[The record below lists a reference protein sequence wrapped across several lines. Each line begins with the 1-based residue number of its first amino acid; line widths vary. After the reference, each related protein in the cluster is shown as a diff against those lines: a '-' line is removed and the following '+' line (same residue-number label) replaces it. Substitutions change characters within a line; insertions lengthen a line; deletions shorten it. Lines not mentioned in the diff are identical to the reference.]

1 MSGEDKLSFEQ
12 ALARLEEVVKE
23 LEDGHLSLENSLKLF
38 EEGIAVTRICE
49 RHLADAEQR
58 LTLLSTD
65 EQGNVHQQQLDSL
78 TSLGNSL
85 GTLLGD

>member
-1 MSGEDKLSFEQ
+1 VSSGESEMNFEQ
-12 ALARLEEVVKE
+12 ALARLEEIVNE
-23 LEDGHLSLENSLKLF
+23 LEEGHLSLENSLKLF

-58 LTLLSTD
+58 LTILTSD

-78 TSLGNSL
+78 TSLGDCNK
-85 GTLLGD
+85 

>member
-1 MSGEDKLSFEQ
+1 MSSGESEMNFEQ
-12 ALARLEEVVKE
+12 ALSRLEEIVNE
-23 LEDGHLSLENSLKLF
+23 LEEGHLSLENSLKLF

-58 LTLLSTD
+58 LTILTSD

-78 TSLGNSL
+78 TSLGDCNK
-85 GTLLGD
+85 

>member
-1 MSGEDKLSFEQ
+1 MNFEQ
-12 ALARLEEVVKE
+12 ALARLEEIVNE
-23 LEDGHLSLENSLKLF
+23 LEEGHLSLENSLKLF

-58 LTLLSTD
+58 LTILTSD

-78 TSLGNSL
+78 TSLGDCNK
-85 GTLLGD
+85 

>member
-1 MSGEDKLSFEQ
+1 MSSGESEMNFEQ
-12 ALARLEEVVKE
+12 ALARLEEIVNE
-23 LEDGHLSLENSLKLF
+23 LEEGHLSLENSLKLF

-58 LTLLSTD
+58 LTILTSD

-78 TSLGNSL
+78 TSLGDCNK
-85 GTLLGD
+85 

>member
-1 MSGEDKLSFEQ
+1 MNFEQ
-12 ALARLEEVVKE
+12 ALSRLEEIVNE
-23 LEDGHLSLENSLKLF
+23 LEEGHLSLENSLKLF

-58 LTLLSTD
+58 LTILTSD

-78 TSLGNSL
+78 TSLGDCNK
-85 GTLLGD
+85 